1 MRKAPAIAAA
11 AGGVTL
17 AAALWLTWFSRRL
30 SSVFA
35 PVRAVRPV
43 SGWSALGA
51 ELGVILVAVAV
62 VAVAWGVVG
71 RTGVCE
77 RRPSGVWLV
86 GPGALALVI
95 EVALAVARI
104 GADDRTTTLPAAGL
118 VVALLASLAI
128 LLAGLAELLAR
139 PVRQP

>member
-1 MRKAPAIAAA
+1 VRRGPAIAAA

-17 AAALWLTWFSRRL
+17 ISALWLTWFSRRL

-35 PVRAVRPV
+35 PVRAVRSV
-43 SGWSALGA
+43 SGWGALGA

-62 VAVAWGVVG
+62 MAVAWGLVG
-71 RTGVCE
+71 RSGAGK
-77 RRPSGVWLV
+77 RRPSGAWLV

-95 EVALAVARI
+95 EVGLAVARI
-104 GADDRTTTLPAAGL
+104 GADERITTVPAPGL
-118 VVALLASLAI
+118 VVALVASLAI